1 MQLLKETHD
10 LGGKQPTKLLKD
22 SVDVKN
28 TRLETK
34 KP

>member
-22 SVDVKN
+22 SVDVKKHEIRN
-28 TRLETK
+28 
-34 KP
+34 